1 MKDGFDSESRSVDA
15 NGGRNGESLNL
26 GQAGIPLD
34 RLANEN
40 KVKKVKLKVGG
51 VTRTIQA
58 NTTSNGAVGGWV
70 FYKEFLIRRCLKNEA
85 EA

>member
-26 GQAGIPLD
+26 GQSGIPLD

-51 VTRTIQA
+51 VTRTI
-58 NTTSNGAVGGWV
+58 
-70 FYKEFLIRRCLKNEA
+70 
-85 EA
+85 